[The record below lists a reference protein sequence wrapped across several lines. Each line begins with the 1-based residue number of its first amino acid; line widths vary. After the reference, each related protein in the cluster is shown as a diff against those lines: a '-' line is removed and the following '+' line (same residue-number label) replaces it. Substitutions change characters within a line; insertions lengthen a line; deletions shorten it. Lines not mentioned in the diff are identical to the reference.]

1 MILFIYQIQT
11 ALVVLYRFIMNH
23 LISIDNRT
31 RFQEF
36 ILDTTNKIST
46 TPIRIEMLD
55 RSKMDDP
62 DAKIPTL
69 IAPIPMDVIT
79 LAFAGDSNGE
89 EFIGN
94 ADDKARFMSL
104 WKEFQCV
111 VQSNA
116 EQLVYIAVDCTIE
129 RIREIGYWV
138 ACIFTLV
145 LGVGSWYMYLTSP
158 SVLVRA
164 IALALFTYD
173 MTSSIIFLVCY
184 VMRIPAMRHA
194 LDFYHVRRHPVV
206 WKNGDNIIK
215 VTIQ

>member
-11 ALVVLYRFIMNH
+11 ALIVLYKFIMKH
-23 LISIDNRT
+23 LTRIDNRT

-62 DAKIPTL
+62 NAKIPTL
-69 IAPIPMDVIT
+69 IAPVPMDVIT

-94 ADDKARFMSL
+94 ADDKTRFMSL

-116 EQLVYIAVDCTIE
+116 EQLVDIAVDCIIE

-138 ACIFTLV
+138 ACVLTLV
-145 LGVGSWYMYLTSP
+145 LGVGSWYMHLTSP

-164 IALALFTYD
+164 IAIALFTFIR
-173 MTSSIIFLVCY
+173 TEHNQTKL
-184 VMRIPAMRHA
+184 
-194 LDFYHVRRHPVV
+194 
-206 WKNGDNIIK
+206 
-215 VTIQ
+215 